1 MDELNRENS
10 KSPSCA
16 ENPCAS
22 GDDKCAKVGDT
33 LSERRKAPS
42 FGIYRK
48 ANRSSIHGAVSA
60 SPLMKSTSKQEDVT
74 KQAQPTPSPIQ
85 SDDVITSTQPAI
97 ERPQTTITSA
107 LISETLTS
115 MQQPL
120 TPEQIGEA
128 AASTPPSVD
137 GQPSAREAQANGVA
151 HQLAVGSGAFAQPR
165 AGSGAF
171 AQPRT
176 GSGAFAQPS
185 GSSGAFAQPAM
196 SISRPGTS
204 LSTNLAD
211 VISVESLGIE
221 ASKDIAPLYRVGD
234 EIGRG
239 GCAVVYEAWRIS
251 DDLHV
256 VLKLL
261 HSNIPMGEE
270 EARVAIKRFI
280 REAEVISS
288 LHEDHIVKCVDY
300 GWYFG
305 TPCMVLEFVDGLPL
319 DQFIAKMGCLSLAH
333 ATGIIEQLLKALEET
348 HSKDVIHRD
357 IKPSNIM
364 VFDTPPP
371 YEIRV
376 LDFGIASVYDNLQQ
390 SQTLLTQQGS
400 VRGTPSYMA
409 PELFTGESKASRE
422 ADLYAAG
429 LVYYE
434 MLTGEIAF
442 NGENFMR
449 IAYKQV
455 NTPLEIPGFVP
466 PGIAHIIGKMC
477 AKDAADRYHSASEAL
492 ADIRANIDKALAEEE
507 SCIKA
512 WAKSNKK
519 NKDDKK
525 SKRNSASGVV
535 TQSGLGKPQR
545 SVLIGIIA
553 GGIVFSLIMV
563 VMLVLKPNSTPTAAN
578 VPNNQAKV
586 LGTIGS
592 ANAQETIAN
601 DQDNPDD
608 GKANDEPDAGAE
620 TNAGAEPNT
629 VSESNAD
636 VEPTPNTGL
645 ETDDAEDANVND
657 LPIEPEPTTPA
668 PVETDNPDDDDDEV
682 DEPANGDDKEQA
694 RAHKEPTK
702 PAAKKPAAK
711 KPNKTSKPSKKADKS
726 DKSKS
731 AVPKKVNGNGSTPKD
746 FDSDLLPF

>member
-1 MDELNRENS
+1 MVEEKKLAQVAPRRDEYEGYRDAVVE
-10 KSPSCA
+10 
-16 ENPCAS
+16 
-22 GDDKCAKVGDT
+22 
-33 LSERRKAPS
+33 ERVE
-42 FGIYRK
+42 
-48 ANRSSIHGAVSA
+48 ANAD
-60 SPLMKSTSKQEDVT
+60 QN
-74 KQAQPTPSPIQ
+74 
-85 SDDVITSTQPAI
+85 
-97 ERPQTTITSA
+97 A
-107 LISETLTS
+107 LIPCIAGRYDVLECMGQGS
-115 MQQPL
+115 Q
-120 TPEQIGEA
+120 GEVYRA
-128 AASTPPSVD
+128 RRRTD
-137 GQPSAREAQANGVA
+137 GAE
-151 HQLAVGSGAFAQPR
+151 
-165 AGSGAF
+165 
-171 AQPRT
+171 
-176 GSGAFAQPS
+176 
-185 GSSGAFAQPAM
+185 
-196 SISRPGTS
+196 
-204 LSTNLAD
+204 
-211 VISVESLGIE
+211 
-221 ASKDIAPLYRVGD
+221 
-234 EIGRG
+234 
-239 GCAVVYEAWRIS
+239 
-251 DDLHV
+251 
-256 VLKLL
+256 
-261 HSNIPMGEE
+261 
-270 EARVAIKRFI
+270 VAIKVMHIKSVKNWKMYELFH
-280 REAEVISS
+280 REAKVLSAIDIEGVAKFYEAIEDLESADPVSVI
-288 LHEDHIVKCVDY
+288 VQQ
-300 GWYFG
+300 
-305 TPCMVLEFVDGLPL
+305 FVDGHALSE
-319 DQFIAKMGCLSLAH
+319 FIKAH
-333 ATGIIEQLLKALEET
+333 HRFLLCDIADILIQLTKILERLH
-348 HSKDVIHRD
+348 HSNPPIIHRD

-507 SCIKA
+507 SCIKT

-525 SKRNSASGVV
+525 SKQNSASGIV
-535 TQSGLGKPQR
+535 THSGLGKPQR
-545 SVLIGIIA
+545 SVLIGLIA

-563 VMLVLKPNSTPTAAN
+563 VMLVLKPNSNPTTAN
-578 VPNNQAKV
+578 VPNDQAKV

-601 DQDNPDD
+601 GQDNPDD
-608 GKANDEPDAGAE
+608 GKANDAQ
-620 TNAGAEPNT
+620 NAGSDTNVGTEPNT
-629 VSESNAD
+629 GSESNAD

-645 ETDDAEDANVND
+645 ETDDAKDANVNV
-657 LPIEPEPTTPA
+657 LPIEPEPTPPA
-668 PVETDNPDDDDDEV
+668 PVETDNPDDDDD
-682 DEPANGDDKEQA
+682 DESANGDDKGQA
-694 RAHKEPTK
+694 QAHKEPTK

>member
-10 KSPSCA
+10 QSPSCA

-60 SPLMKSTSKQEDVT
+60 SPLMKSTSKQEDGA
-74 KQAQPTPSPIQ
+74 KQTQPTLSPIQ
-85 SDDVITSTQPAI
+85 SDDVITSTQPAV

-128 AASTPPSVD
+128 TASTPPSVD

-151 HQLAVGSGAFAQPR
+151 HQPAVGSGAFAQPR

-171 AQPRT
+171 AQP
-176 GSGAFAQPS
+176 SG
-185 GSSGAFAQPAM
+185 GSGAFAQPAM

-477 AKDAADRYHSASEAL
+477 AKDASDRYHSASEAL

-535 TQSGLGKPQR
+535 THSGLGKPQR

-601 DQDNPDD
+601 GQDNPDD
-608 GKANDEPDAGAE
+608 GKANGEP
-620 TNAGAEPNT
+620 NAGAEPNT
-629 VSESNAD
+629 GSESNAD

-645 ETDDAEDANVND
+645 ETDAAGDANVNV

-668 PVETDNPDDDDDEV
+668 PVETDNPDDDDDDEV
-682 DEPANGDDKEQA
+682 DESANGDDKERAQ
-694 RAHKEPTK
+694 AHKEPTK
-702 PAAKKPAAK
+702 PAAKKPTAK
-711 KPNKTSKPSKKADKS
+711 KPNKTSKHSKKADKS
-726 DKSKS
+726 DKSK
-731 AVPKKVNGNGSTPKD
+731 AVAPKKANGNGSTPKD

>member
-97 ERPQTTITSA
+97 ERPQTTITST

-608 GKANDEPDAGAE
+608 GKANDEPDAGSE

-702 PAAKKPAAK
+702 SAAKKPTAK

-726 DKSKS
+726 K
-731 AVPKKVNGNGSTPKD
+731 AVAPKKANGNGSTPKD
-746 FDSDLLPF
+746 FDSDFLPF

>member
-1 MDELNRENS
+1 MDELNQENS

-22 GDDKCAKVGDT
+22 GDDKCAKVGDA

-48 ANRSSIHGAVSA
+48 ANRSSLHGAVSA
-60 SPLMKSTSKQEDVT
+60 SPLMKSTSKQEDGA
-74 KQAQPTPSPIQ
+74 KQTQPTLSPIQ
-85 SDDVITSTQPAI
+85 SDDVITS
-97 ERPQTTITSA
+97 
-107 LISETLTS
+107 
-115 MQQPL
+115 MQQSL

-128 AASTPPSVD
+128 ASSAQPSVD
-137 GQPSAREAQANGVA
+137 GQPSTQEAQANGVA
-151 HQLAVGSGAFAQPR
+151 PQP
-165 AGSGAF
+165 ACGSGAF

-185 GSSGAFAQPAM
+185 GGSGAFAQPAM

-204 LSTNLAD
+204 LSTNLTD
-211 VISVESLGIE
+211 VISIESLGIE

-239 GCAVVYEAWRIS
+239 GCAVVHEAWRIS

-507 SCIKA
+507 SCIKT

-525 SKRNSASGVV
+525 SKQNSASGIV
-535 TQSGLGKPQR
+535 THSGLGKPQR
-545 SVLIGIIA
+545 SVLIGLIA

-563 VMLVLKPNSTPTAAN
+563 VMLVLKPNSNPTTAN
-578 VPNNQAKV
+578 VPNDQAKV

-601 DQDNPDD
+601 GQDNPDD
-608 GKANDEPDAGAE
+608 GKANDAQNAGSD
-620 TNAGAEPNT
+620 TNAGTEPNT
-629 VSESNAD
+629 GSESNAD

-645 ETDDAEDANVND
+645 ETDDAKDANVNV

-668 PVETDNPDDDDDEV
+668 PVETDNPDDDDDDDD
-682 DEPANGDDKEQA
+682 DESANGDDKGQA
-694 RAHKEPTK
+694 QAHKEPTK

>member
-1 MDELNRENS
+1 MDELNQENS
-10 KSPSCA
+10 KSPSYA

-60 SPLMKSTSKQEDVT
+60 SPLMKSTSKQEDGA
-74 KQAQPTPSPIQ
+74 KQTQPTLSPIQ
-85 SDDVITSTQPAI
+85 SDDVITSTQPAV

-137 GQPSAREAQANGVA
+137 GQPSAQEVHANGVA
-151 HQLAVGSGAFAQPR
+151 PQHAVGSW
-165 AGSGAF
+165 AF

-185 GSSGAFAQPAM
+185 GGSGAFAQPAM

-251 DDLHV
+251 DDLHI

-333 ATGIIEQLLKALEET
+333 ATGIIEQLLNALEET

-535 TQSGLGKPQR
+535 TNSGLGKPQR
-545 SVLIGIIA
+545 SVLIGLIA

-563 VMLVLKPNSTPTAAN
+563 IMLVLKPNSTPTAAN

-592 ANAQETIAN
+592 ANAQETVAN

-608 GKANDEPDAGAE
+608 GKANDEP
-620 TNAGAEPNT
+620 NT
-629 VSESNAD
+629 GSESNAD
-636 VEPTPNTGL
+636 VEPTLNTGL

-657 LPIEPEPTTPA
+657 LPIEPEPTTHI

-682 DEPANGDDKEQA
+682 DELANGDDKEQA
-694 RAHKEPTK
+694 QAHKEPTK
-702 PAAKKPAAK
+702 SAAKKPTAK

-726 DKSKS
+726 K
-731 AVPKKVNGNGSTPKD
+731 AVAPKKANGNGSTPKD
-746 FDSDLLPF
+746 FDSDFLPF

>member
-1 MDELNRENS
+1 MDELNQENS
-10 KSPSCA
+10 KSPSYA

-60 SPLMKSTSKQEDVT
+60 SPLMKSTSKQEDGA
-74 KQAQPTPSPIQ
+74 KQTQPTLSPIQ
-85 SDDVITSTQPAI
+85 SDDVITSTQPAV

-128 AASTPPSVD
+128 SGLPLTSID

-151 HQLAVGSGAFAQPR
+151 HQPAVGSGAFAQPR

-171 AQPRT
+171 AQP
-176 GSGAFAQPS
+176 SG
-185 GSSGAFAQPAM
+185 GSGAFAQPAM

-535 TQSGLGKPQR
+535 THSGLGKPQR

-592 ANAQETIAN
+592 ANAQETVAN
-601 DQDNPDD
+601 GQDNPDD
-608 GKANDEPDAGAE
+608 GKANDEQNAGAE
-620 TNAGAEPNT
+620 TNTG
-629 VSESNAD
+629 SESNAD

-645 ETDDAEDANVND
+645 ETDDAKDANVNV
-657 LPIEPEPTTPA
+657 LPIEPEPTTHV
-668 PVETDNPDDDDDEV
+668 PVETDNPNVDDDDEV
-682 DEPANGDDKEQA
+682 DDSANGDDKEQA
-694 RAHKEPTK
+694 QAHKGPTK
-702 PAAKKPAAK
+702 PAEKKPTAK
-711 KPNKTSKPSKKADKS
+711 KPNKTSKHSKKADKS
-726 DKSKS
+726 DKSK
-731 AVPKKVNGNGSTPKD
+731 AVAPKKANGNGSTPKD

>member
-1 MDELNRENS
+1 MDELNQENS

-16 ENPCAS
+16 GNPCAS

-33 LSERRKAPS
+33 ISERRKAPS

-60 SPLMKSTSKQEDVT
+60 SPLMKSTSKQEDGA
-74 KQAQPTPSPIQ
+74 KQTQPTLSPIQ
-85 SDDVITSTQPAI
+85 SDDVITSMQPAV

-128 AASTPPSVD
+128 ASSAQPSVD
-137 GQPSAREAQANGVA
+137 GQPSAQEAQANGVA
-151 HQLAVGSGAFAQPR
+151 PQAAVGSGAFAQPR

-171 AQPRT
+171 AQP
-176 GSGAFAQPS
+176 SG
-185 GSSGAFAQPAM
+185 GSGAFAQPAM

-211 VISVESLGIE
+211 VISIESLGIE

-239 GCAVVYEAWRIS
+239 GCAVVHEAWRIS

-319 DQFIAKMGCLSLAH
+319 DQLIAKMGCLPLAH

-455 NTPLEIPGFVP
+455 NTPLEIPGSVP

-525 SKRNSASGVV
+525 SKRNSASGIV

-578 VPNNQAKV
+578 EPNNQAKV

-592 ANAQETIAN
+592 ANAQETVAN

-608 GKANDEPDAGAE
+608 GKANDEP
-620 TNAGAEPNT
+620 NT
-629 VSESNAD
+629 GSESNAD
-636 VEPTPNTGL
+636 VEPTLNTGL

-657 LPIEPEPTTPA
+657 LPIEPEPTTHI

-682 DEPANGDDKEQA
+682 DELANGDDKEQA
-694 RAHKEPTK
+694 QAHKEPTK
-702 PAAKKPAAK
+702 SAAKKPTAK

-726 DKSKS
+726 K
-731 AVPKKVNGNGSTPKD
+731 AVAPKKANGNGSTPKD
-746 FDSDLLPF
+746 FDSDFLPF

>member
-1 MDELNRENS
+1 MDELNRANS
-10 KSPSCA
+10 QSPSCA
-16 ENPCAS
+16 GNPCAS
-22 GDDKCAKVGDT
+22 GDDNCAKVGDT

-48 ANRSSIHGAVSA
+48 ANRSSIHGAVST
-60 SPLMKSTSKQEDVT
+60 SPLMKSTPKKEGNSDHQDDN
-74 KQAQPTPSPIQ
+74 ARPTQLGLSPIQ

-165 AGSGAF
+165 
-171 AQPRT
+171 T

-185 GSSGAFAQPAM
+185 GGSGAFAQPAM

-261 HSNIPMGEE
+261 HSIIPMGEE

-455 NTPLEIPGFVP
+455 NTPLEIPGSVP

-535 TQSGLGKPQR
+535 THSGLGKPQR
-545 SVLIGIIA
+545 SVLIGLIA

-608 GKANDEPDAGAE
+608 GKANDEQNAGSE
-620 TNAGAEPNT
+620 TNAGAETNT
-629 VSESNAD
+629 GSESNAD

-657 LPIEPEPTTPA
+657 LPIEPEPTTHA

-694 RAHKEPTK
+694 QAHKGPTK
-702 PAAKKPAAK
+702 SAAKKPTAK

-726 DKSKS
+726 K
-731 AVPKKVNGNGSTPKD
+731 AAAPKKANGNGSTPKD
-746 FDSDLLPF
+746 FDSDFLPF

>member
-1 MDELNRENS
+1 MDELNQENS

-33 LSERRKAPS
+33 ISERRKAPS
-42 FGIYRK
+42 SGIYRK

-60 SPLMKSTSKQEDVT
+60 SPLMKSTSKQEDGA
-74 KQAQPTPSPIQ
+74 KQTQPTLSPIQ
-85 SDDVITSTQPAI
+85 SNDVITSMQPAV

-128 AASTPPSVD
+128 AASTQPSVD
-137 GQPSAREAQANGVA
+137 GQPSAQEAQANGVA
-151 HQLAVGSGAFAQPR
+151 PQPAV
-165 AGSGAF
+165 GSGAF

-185 GSSGAFAQPAM
+185 GGSGAFAQPAM

-211 VISVESLGIE
+211 VISIESLGIE

-239 GCAVVYEAWRIS
+239 GCAVVHEAWRIS

-305 TPCMVLEFVDGLPL
+305 TPCMVLEFVDGPPL

-455 NTPLEIPGFVP
+455 NTPLEIPGSVP

-535 TQSGLGKPQR
+535 THSGLGKPQR
-545 SVLIGIIA
+545 SVLIGLIA

-592 ANAQETIAN
+592 ANAQETVAN
-601 DQDNPDD
+601 GQDNPDD
-608 GKANDEPDAGAE
+608 GKANDEP
-620 TNAGAEPNT
+620 NT
-629 VSESNAD
+629 GSESNAD

-645 ETDDAEDANVND
+645 ETGDAEDANVND
-657 LPIEPEPTTPA
+657 LPIEPEPTTHV
-668 PVETDNPDDDDDEV
+668 PVETDNPDDDDDDEV

-694 RAHKEPTK
+694 QAHKEPTK
-702 PAAKKPAAK
+702 SAAKKPTAK

-726 DKSKS
+726 K
-731 AVPKKVNGNGSTPKD
+731 AAAPKKANGNGSTPKD
-746 FDSDLLPF
+746 FDSDFLPF

>member
-10 KSPSCA
+10 QSPSCA
-16 ENPCAS
+16 GNPCAS

-60 SPLMKSTSKQEDVT
+60 SPLMKSTSKQEDVA

-128 AASTPPSVD
+128 SGLPLTSID

-185 GSSGAFAQPAM
+185 GGSGAFAQPAM

-578 VPNNQAKV
+578 VPNSQAKV

-608 GKANDEPDAGAE
+608 GKANGEQ
-620 TNAGAEPNT
+620 NAGAEPNT
-629 VSESNAD
+629 GSESNAD

-657 LPIEPEPTTPA
+657 LPIEPEPTTHV
-668 PVETDNPDDDDDEV
+668 PVETDNPNVDDDDDDEV
-682 DEPANGDDKEQA
+682 DELANGDDKEQA
-694 RAHKEPTK
+694 QAHKEPTK
-702 PAAKKPAAK
+702 SAAKKPTAK
-711 KPNKTSKPSKKADKS
+711 KPNKTSKHSKKADKS
-726 DKSKS
+726 DKSKA
-731 AVPKKVNGNGSTPKD
+731 AVPKKANGNGSTPKD